1 MKTLVET
8 ELGLIEAKKVVT
20 ADGQSY
26 TYPEYESLRSIASD
40 LGISMKS
47 VRAAFEKGLR
57 D

>member
-47 VRAAFEKGLR
+47 VRATFEKGLR